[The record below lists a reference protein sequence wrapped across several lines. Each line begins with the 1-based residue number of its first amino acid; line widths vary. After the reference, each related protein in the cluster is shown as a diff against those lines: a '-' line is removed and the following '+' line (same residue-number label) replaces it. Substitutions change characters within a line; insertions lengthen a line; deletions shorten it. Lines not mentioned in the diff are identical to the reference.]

1 MQGGTPEADYP
12 RRSLLRVTD
21 FEKERTRTV
30 TAYACAFNLT
40 AAASS
45 MQFMLLN
52 IQEE

>member
-1 MQGGTPEADYP
+1 MQGDTPEADSP
-12 RRSLLRVTD
+12 CRSLLRVAD
-21 FEKERTRTV
+21 FENERTRMV

-40 AAASS
+40 AAVSS